1 MKLSNSGMNEK
12 HMYIYIHIYIQVTYV
27 ANKDFEI
34 FVYDKSQ
41 ISQHSDVMSVE
52 KQIWYDT

>member
-1 MKLSNSGMNEK
+1 MNEK
-12 HMYIYIHIYIQVTYV
+12 HMYIYVQVTYV

-34 FVYDKSQ
+34 FVYVKSQ

-52 KQIWYDT
+52 KQYDTTF